1 MEPQKYLGIYLSKDT
16 ATVVC
21 LGSQG
26 RDGNV
31 LGCFSVSV
39 EEREEQK
46 QSSTKNGAQRSAFF
60 GAGLA
65 NLIARGCAERELKFS
80 EVAVALDCA
89 MFMQHNVHSE
99 FSEPKQIAAT
109 IRFDTEEALA
119 ADVTD
124 VAIAFE
130 ITSSDQAGS
139 SLTVFTAQRKI
150 LSDVLL
156 SLQQYNIDPVTIEP
170 DVNCLSRFI
179 RQNISLPEDL
189 HPFFCALS
197 RRNGYFVVPAD
208 EKQGAQKTSAVRTF
222 LVGPTQTRTELLARE
237 VSVTTALVGSGEAIN
252 CLKVFDSADSVNYQQ
267 LGEKLGIEASG
278 IDWLQSAGTEPAAL
292 ADCADPVD
300 FAIAYGAALAHLEKA
315 QSINFRSDFMPYQ
328 GKKLRLQKALKLAA
342 ISVTV
347 LAFAVGVYFQFLSE
361 ASLLKTNKDRNELR
375 QKFAKDYSDVM
386 LGKKLPAK
394 FSTAKNKLA
403 SELRRI
409 KKESGPGDKE
419 SVSARLTLVL
429 EAFNKY
435 AAQARPMDLNIDSV
449 SITSKSIRIVG
460 DTPSLA
466 NTLKLR
472 KALVETKLG
481 NLQENLQPKGGRH
494 SFSITISPKK

>member
-1 MEPQKYLGIYLSKDT
+1 LLEVEGQNYLGIYLSKET

-39 EEREEQK
+39 EEQEEQN
-46 QSSTKNGAQRSAFF
+46 QSSTKNEAQRSAFF

-89 MFMQHNVHSE
+89 MFMQHNVHSD
-99 FSEPKQIAAT
+99 FTEPKQIAAT

-119 ADVTD
+119 TDVTD

-130 ITSSDQAGS
+130 ITSSDQTGS
-139 SLTVFTAQRKI
+139 ALAVFTAQRKI
-150 LSDVLL
+150 LSDVIL
-156 SLQQYNIDPVTIEP
+156 SLQQYNIDPVTVEP

-179 RQNISLPEDL
+179 RQNISLSEDL
-189 HPFFCALS
+189 HPFFCMFS
-197 RRNGYFVVPAD
+197 RRNGYFIVPAGD
-208 EKQGAQKTSAVRTF
+208 KQGTQKTSTMRTF
-222 LVGPTQTRTELLARE
+222 LVSPTQNRTELLARE
-237 VSVTTALVGSGEAIN
+237 VSVTAALVETGEAIN
-252 CLKVFDSADSVNYQQ
+252 CLKVFDSAGSVNYQQ
-267 LGEKLGIEASG
+267 LSEKLGIEAG
-278 IDWLQSAGTEPAAL
+278 GVDWLQSAAIEPAAL

-315 QSINFRSDFMPYQ
+315 QSINFRSEFMPHQ

-347 LAFAVGVYFQFLSE
+347 LAIAVGVYFQSQ
-361 ASLLKTNKDRNELR
+361 LLKTNKDRSERRKRLE
-375 QKFAKDYSDVM
+375 ADYSVVM
-386 LGKKLPAK
+386 GKKPPSNPVK
-394 FSTAKNKLA
+394 KLET
-403 SELRRI
+403 ELRRI
-409 KKESGPGDKE
+409 KKVSGPSDV
-419 SVSARLTLVL
+419 VSARLILVL

-435 AAQARPMDLNIDSV
+435 AEQKTDLNIDSV
-449 SITSKSIRIVG
+449 TIASKISIVG
-460 DTPSLA
+460 DTSSPG
-466 NTLKLR
+466 NTLIFFKAIKGKLEISQER
-472 KALVETKLG
+472 VYTKA
-481 NLQENLQPKGGRH
+481 GRNH
-494 SFSITISPKK
+494 FSITVVSKR

>member
-1 MEPQKYLGIYLSKDT
+1 MEPQNYLGVYLSKDA

-39 EEREEQK
+39 EEQEEQN

-65 NLIARGCAERELKFS
+65 NLIARGCDERELKFS

-99 FSEPKQIAAT
+99 FNEPKQIAAT
-109 IRFDTEEALA
+109 VRFDAEEALA
-119 ADVTD
+119 TDVTD

-130 ITSSDQAGS
+130 ITSSDQSGS
-139 SLTVFTAQRKI
+139 ALTVFTVQRKI
-150 LSDVLL
+150 LSDVIL
-156 SLQQYNIDPVTIEP
+156 SLQQYNIDPVSIEP

-197 RRNGYFVVPAD
+197 RRNGYFVVPAGD
-208 EKQGAQKTSAVRTF
+208 KQGAQKASAVRTF
-222 LVGPTQTRTELLARE
+222 LVGPTQNRTELLARE
-237 VSVTTALVGSGEAIN
+237 VSVTAALVETGEAIN
-252 CLKVFDSADSVNYQQ
+252 CLKVFDSTGSVNCQQ
-267 LGEKLGIEASG
+267 LSEKLGIEASG
-278 IDWLQSAGTEPAAL
+278 VDWLQSAGTEPAAL

-347 LAFAVGVYFQFLSE
+347 LALAVGVYFQWGPQQLS
-361 ASLLKTNKDRNELR
+361 KTNEGRNELR
-375 QKFAKDYSDVM
+375 KKFAKDYSAVM

-394 FSTAKNKLA
+394 FSTAKNKLGG
-403 SELRRI
+403 ELRRI
-409 KKESGPGDKE
+409 KKESTPLGKE

-449 SITSKSIRIVG
+449 TITSKISIIG
-460 DTPSLA
+460 DTSSRR
-466 NTLKLR
+466 NTRKLFDTI
-472 KALVETKLG
+472 KNEMEI
-481 NLQENLQPKGGRH
+481 LQERVYAKDRRDH
-494 SFSITISPKK
+494 FRITVVPKK

>member
-1 MEPQKYLGIYLSKDT
+1 MEPQNYLGVYLSKDA

-39 EEREEQK
+39 EEQEEQN
-46 QSSTKNGAQRSAFF
+46 QQA
-60 GAGLA
+60 LA

-99 FSEPKQIAAT
+99 FNEPKQVAAT
-109 IRFDTEEALA
+109 VRFDAEEALA

-130 ITSSDQAGS
+130 ITSSDQSGS
-139 SLTVFTAQRKI
+139 ALTVFTAQRKI
-150 LSDVLL
+150 LSDVIL
-156 SLQQYNIDPVTIEP
+156 SLQQYNIDPVSIEP

-197 RRNGYFVVPAD
+197 RRNGYFIVPAG
-208 EKQGAQKTSAVRTF
+208 EKEGPQKTSAVRTF
-222 LVGPTQTRTELLARE
+222 LVGPTQNRTELLARE
-237 VSVTTALVGSGEAIN
+237 VSVTAALVETGEAIN
-252 CLKVFDSADSVNYQQ
+252 CLKVFDSTGSVNYQQ
-267 LGEKLGIEASG
+267 LSEKLGIEAG
-278 IDWLQSAGTEPAAL
+278 GVDWLQSAGTEPAAL

-347 LAFAVGVYFQFLSE
+347 LALAVGVYFQSQ
-361 ASLLKTNKDRNELR
+361 LLKTNKDRSERRKRLE
-375 QKFAKDYSDVM
+375 ADYSAVM
-386 LGKKLPAK
+386 FGKKPPAK
-394 FSTAKNKLA
+394 SNPVKKLEA
-403 SELRRI
+403 ELRRI
-409 KKESGPGDKE
+409 KKESGPLDKE

-449 SITSKSIRIVG
+449 TITSKISIIG
-460 DTPSLA
+460 DTSSRR
-466 NTLKLR
+466 NTRKLFDTI
-472 KALVETKLG
+472 KNEMEI
-481 NLQENLQPKGGRH
+481 LQERVYAKDRRDH
-494 SFSITISPKK
+494 FSITVVPKNR

>member
-1 MEPQKYLGIYLSKDT
+1 MEPQNYLGIYLSKDA

-39 EEREEQK
+39 EEQEEQN
-46 QSSTKNGAQRSAFF
+46 QQA
-60 GAGLA
+60 LA

-99 FSEPKQIAAT
+99 FNEPKQIAAT

-119 ADVTD
+119 TDVTD

-130 ITSSDQAGS
+130 ITSSDQTGS
-139 SLTVFTAQRKI
+139 ALTVFTAERKI
-150 LSDVLL
+150 LSDVIL

-189 HPFFCALS
+189 HPFFCVLS
-197 RRNGYFVVPAD
+197 RRNGYFIVPAA
-208 EKQGAQKTSAVRTF
+208 EKEGPQKTSAVRTF

-237 VSVTTALVGSGEAIN
+237 VSVTAALVETGEAIN
-252 CLKVFDSADSVNYQQ
+252 CLKVFDSVGSVNYQQ
-267 LGEKLGIEASG
+267 LSEKLGIEAG
-278 IDWLQSAGTEPAAL
+278 GVDWLQSAGTEPAAL
-292 ADCADPVD
+292 ADCAGPVD

-315 QSINFRSDFMPYQ
+315 QSVNFRSDFMPYQ

-347 LAFAVGVYFQFLSE
+347 LAFAVGVYFQSQ
-361 ASLLKTNKDRNELR
+361 LLKINKDRNERRKRLET
-375 QKFAKDYSDVM
+375 DYSAVM
-386 LGKKLPAK
+386 FGRKPLAKYPVKKLE
-394 FSTAKNKLA
+394 

-409 KKESGPGDKE
+409 KKESGPLDKE

-429 EAFNKY
+429 EAFNKC
-435 AAQARPMDLNIDSV
+435 AAQTDLNIDSV
-449 SITSKSIRIVG
+449 TITSKISIVG
-460 DTPSLA
+460 DTA
-466 NTLKLR
+466 AAKGNRNTLRFFDAIKGKL
-472 KALVETKLG
+472 EIS
-481 NLQENLQPKGGRH
+481 QERIYPKGGRDH
-494 SFSITISPKK
+494 FSITVVPKK

>member
-1 MEPQKYLGIYLSKDT
+1 
-16 ATVVC
+16 
-21 LGSQG
+21 
-26 RDGNV
+26 
-31 LGCFSVSV
+31 
-39 EEREEQK
+39 
-46 QSSTKNGAQRSAFF
+46 
-60 GAGLA
+60 
-65 NLIARGCAERELKFS
+65 
-80 EVAVALDCA
+80 
-89 MFMQHNVHSE
+89 
-99 FSEPKQIAAT
+99 
-109 IRFDTEEALA
+109 
-119 ADVTD
+119 
-124 VAIAFE
+124 
-130 ITSSDQAGS
+130 
-139 SLTVFTAQRKI
+139 

-189 HPFFCALS
+189 RPFFCALS

-208 EKQGAQKTSAVRTF
+208 EKQGTQKTSAVRTF
-222 LVGPTQTRTELLARE
+222 LVGPTQARTELLARE
-237 VSVTTALVGSGEAIN
+237 VSVTTALVGTGEAIN
-252 CLKVFDSADSVNYQQ
+252 CLKVFDSAGSVNYQQ

-347 LAFAVGVYFQFLSE
+347 LAFAVGVYFQFLS
-361 ASLLKTNKDRNELR
+361 ASSLLKTNKDRNELR
-375 QKFAKDYSDVM
+375 KKFAKDYSDVM
-386 LGKKLPAK
+386 LGKNLPAK
-394 FSTAKNKLA
+394 FSTAKNKLGG
-403 SELRRI
+403 ELRRI

-435 AAQARPMDLNIDSV
+435 AAQARRMDLNIDSV
-449 SITSKSIRIVG
+449 IIPNTSKISIVG
-460 DTPSLA
+460 DTSSLR
-466 NTLKLR
+466 NTLIFFKAIKEKLEISQER
-472 KALVETKLG
+472 VYTKDR
-481 NLQENLQPKGGRH
+481 RH
-494 SFSITISPKK
+494 HFSIKVVPK

>member
-1 MEPQKYLGIYLSKDT
+1 MEPQNYLGIYLSKDT

-26 RDGNV
+26 RDGKV

-39 EEREEQK
+39 EEQEEQK
-46 QSSTKNGAQRSAFF
+46 QQM
-60 GAGLA
+60 LA

-139 SLTVFTAQRKI
+139 ALTVFTAQRKT

-237 VSVTTALVGSGEAIN
+237 VSVTIALVETGEAIN
-252 CLKVFDSADSVNYQQ
+252 CLKVFDSAGSVNYQQ
-267 LGEKLGIEASG
+267 LGEKLGIEAGG
-278 IDWLQSAGTEPAAL
+278 IDWLQSAGVEPAAL

-300 FAIAYGAALAHLEKA
+300 FAIAYGAALAPLEKA

-342 ISVTV
+342 VSVTV
-347 LAFAVGVYFQFLSE
+347 LAFAVGVYFQSQLFR
-361 ASLLKTNKDRNELR
+361 TNKDRRELFKR
-375 QKFAKDYSDVM
+375 LEADYSVVM
-386 LGKKLPAK
+386 GKKPSAK
-394 FSTAKNKLA
+394 SNLARKLE

-409 KKESGPGDKE
+409 EKESGPGDKE

-435 AAQARPMDLNIDSV
+435 AAQARRMDLNIDSV
-449 SITSKSIRIVG
+449 TITSKISIVG
-460 DTPSLA
+460 DTSSLR
-466 NTLKLR
+466 NTLIFFDAVKEKLEIS
-472 KALVETKLG
+472 KESVSTKDRR
-481 NLQENLQPKGGRH
+481 NH
-494 SFSITISPKK
+494 FSITVVPKK

>member
-1 MEPQKYLGIYLSKDT
+1 VEPQNYLGVYLSKDA

-39 EEREEQK
+39 EEQEEQN
-46 QSSTKNGAQRSAFF
+46 QSSTKNEAQRSAFF

-65 NLIARGCAERELKFS
+65 NLIDRGCTERELKFS

-99 FSEPKQIAAT
+99 FNEPKQIAAT
-109 IRFDTEEALA
+109 VRFDAEEALA
-119 ADVTD
+119 TDVTD

-130 ITSSDQAGS
+130 ITSSDQSGS
-139 SLTVFTAQRKI
+139 ALTVFTAQRKI
-150 LSDVLL
+150 LSDVIL
-156 SLQQYNIDPVTIEP
+156 SLQQYNIDPVSIEP

-197 RRNGYFVVPAD
+197 RRNGYFIVPAG
-208 EKQGAQKTSAVRTF
+208 EKEGPQKTSAVRTF
-222 LVGPTQTRTELLARE
+222 LVGPTQNRTELLARE
-237 VSVTTALVGSGEAIN
+237 VSVTAALVETGEAIN
-252 CLKVFDSADSVNYQQ
+252 CLKVFDSTGSVNCQQ
-267 LGEKLGIEASG
+267 LSEKLGIEASG
-278 IDWLQSAGTEPAAL
+278 VDWLQSAGTEPAAL

-328 GKKLRLQKALKLAA
+328 GKKLRLQKALKFAA

-347 LAFAVGVYFQFLSE
+347 LALAVGVYFQSQLSE
-361 ASLLKTNKDRNELR
+361 TNKDRNELR
-375 QKFAKDYSDVM
+375 KRLETDYSAVM
-386 LGKKLPAK
+386 FGRKLPAK
-394 FSTAKNKLA
+394 YPVKKLA
-403 SELRRI
+403 TELRRI
-409 KKESGPGDKE
+409 KKESGPLDKE

-429 EAFNKY
+429 EAFNKC
-435 AAQARPMDLNIDSV
+435 AARTKLNIDSV

>member
-1 MEPQKYLGIYLSKDT
+1 MEPQNYLGIYLSKDT

-21 LGSQG
+21 LGSQD

-39 EEREEQK
+39 EEQEEQN
-46 QSSTKNGAQRSAFF
+46 QQV
-60 GAGLA
+60 LA

-99 FSEPKQIAAT
+99 FNEPKQVAAT
-109 IRFDTEEALA
+109 VRFDTEEALA
-119 ADVTD
+119 MDVTD

-139 SLTVFTAQRKI
+139 ALTVFTAQRKT
-150 LSDVLL
+150 LSDILL

-237 VSVTTALVGSGEAIN
+237 VSVTIALVGTGEAIN
-252 CLKVFDSADSVNYQQ
+252 CLKVFDSAGSVNYQQ

-278 IDWLQSAGTEPAAL
+278 IDWLQSAGVEPAAL

-375 QKFAKDYSDVM
+375 KKFAKDYSDVM
-386 LGKKLPAK
+386 LGKNLPAK

-435 AAQARPMDLNIDSV
+435 AAQTTQRDLNIDSV
-449 SITSKSIRIVG
+449 IIPNTSKISIVG
-460 DTPSLA
+460 DTSSLR
-466 NTLKLR
+466 NTLIFFKAIKEKLEISQER
-472 KALVETKLG
+472 VYTKDR
-481 NLQENLQPKGGRH
+481 RH
-494 SFSITISPKK
+494 HFSIKVVPK

>member
-1 MEPQKYLGIYLSKDT
+1 MEPQNYLGIYLSKDT

-39 EEREEQK
+39 EEQEEQN
-46 QSSTKNGAQRSAFF
+46 QQV
-60 GAGLA
+60 LA

-189 HPFFCALS
+189 RPFFCALS
-197 RRNGYFVVPAD
+197 LRNGYFVVPAD
-208 EKQGAQKTSAVRTF
+208 EKQGAQKASAVRTF

-237 VSVTTALVGSGEAIN
+237 VSVTIALVETGEAIN
-252 CLKVFDSADSVNYQQ
+252 CLKVFDSTGSVNYQQ

-315 QSINFRSDFMPYQ
+315 QSINFRNDFMPYQ

-342 ISVTV
+342 ISVTI
-347 LAFAVGVYFQFLSE
+347 LALAVGVYFQSQ
-361 ASLLKTNKDRNELR
+361 LLKTNKDRSERRKRLE
-375 QKFAKDYSDVM
+375 ADYSAVM
-386 LGKKLPAK
+386 FGKPPPAKSNPVKKLA
-394 FSTAKNKLA
+394 A
-403 SELRRI
+403 ELRRI

-429 EAFNKY
+429 EAFNKC
-435 AAQARPMDLNIDSV
+435 AVQTKLNIDSV
-449 SITSKSIRIVG
+449 TITSKSIRIVG